1 MLAYGGNGDGA
12 VSSAN
17 GLDATQLSKL
27 PRARLKVRLVR
38 KNTIPAP
45 GVTSAVLLSQGTRVL
60 MNTTP
65 LVSVGLFVYN
75 GERFIEEALQSI
87 LNQTFTDFELIISD
101 NASTDR
107 TGEIAQAYAK
117 RDDRIRYY
125 RNEKNIGAGWNARR
139 VYELATGKY
148 FRWATADDL
157 LEPDL
162 LRRCVEILENDPDCV
177 VAHARTKEVDENGSF
192 IKNYVQPMRTDYDDP
207 VARFREMMLFG
218 GDRCYQI
225 YGVMRMSALRQIP
238 PQGIYVNADG
248 VLLAR
253 MSLLGRFYEVPEY
266 LFINRRHRGQSGAS
280 LPVRVKQPRRF
291 RLTNW
296 YCSSLPAPEWWDPS
310 KSRSLTF
317 PEYRLLLEYF
327 LSIFRAPLS
336 AGQKLRCYFMLFSW
350 LKAPTSTPTSHFK
363 QMVKDLVIAA
373 DQVVYNLQVANPAST
388 DLSQET
394 NRPERKLS

>member
-1 MLAYGGNGDGA
+1 
-12 VSSAN
+12 
-17 GLDATQLSKL
+17 
-27 PRARLKVRLVR
+27 
-38 KNTIPAP
+38 
-45 GVTSAVLLSQGTRVL
+45 
-60 MNTTP
+60 
-65 LVSVGLFVYN
+65 VYN
-75 GERFIEEALQSI
+75 GERFIEETLQSI

-107 TGEIAQAYAK
+107 TGEIAQAYTK

-139 VYELATGKY
+139 VYELASGKY

-162 LRRCVEILENDPDCV
+162 LWRCVEILEGDPDCV
-177 VAHARTKEVDENGSF
+177 VAHTRTKEVDEHGTF
-192 IKNYVQPMRTDYDDP
+192 IKNYVQPMKTDYDDP
-207 VARFREMMLFG
+207 VARFRELLLSG
-218 GDRCYQI
+218 GHMCYQI

-266 LFINRRHRGQSGAS
+266 LFISRKHSGQSGVT

-296 YCSSLPAPEWWDPS
+296 YCSSLPSPEWWDPT
-310 KSRSLTF
+310 KSRALTF
-317 PEYRLLLEYF
+317 PELRLLLEYF
-327 LSIFRAPLS
+327 LSIFRAPLG
-336 AGQKLRCYFMLFSW
+336 ARQKLRCYFMLLSW
-350 LKAPTSTPTSHFK
+350 LKTPTSTPTSHFK
-363 QMVKDLVIAA
+363 QILKDLIIAA
-373 DQVVYNLQVANPAST
+373 DQVLYNLQVANSVST
-388 DLSQET
+388 DLPQEA
-394 NRPERKLS
+394 NRPARKLS